1 MIYENKDKEL
11 QPVYETLSKLD
22 TVPTK
27 EKGFINYISQF
38 CHVSEDIAKRLYN
51 IMQFWK
57 KRQLQ
62 ETRDNR
68 HSVSKSDILTITT
81 IAVEQY
87 SENNN
92 RITLTA

>member
-27 EKGFINYISQF
+27 EKGFVNYISQF
-38 CHVSEDIAKRLYN
+38 CHVSEDVAKRLYN

-68 HSVSKSDILTITT
+68 HSVSMSDNYDNHMSCDKTIF
-81 IAVEQY
+81 EKQQ
-87 SENNN
+87 
-92 RITLTA
+92 

>member
-1 MIYENKDKEL
+1 M
-11 QPVYETLSKLD
+11 YETLSKLD

-38 CHVSEDIAKRLYN
+38 CHVSEDVAKRLYN

-68 HSVSKSDILTITT
+68 HSVRMSDHFG
-81 IAVEQY
+81 
-87 SENNN
+87 NNN
-92 RITLTA
+92 SCGRANFKNDSNRSILIA